1 MKNWLSTVSLKTVFS
16 LLPNDLKQ
24 KSSVDCLEELPASS
38 EKIFA
43 RKRFYKLNPT
53 VSETVHLTYGP
64 MLDHQYE
71 NSKALH
77 EAIPAFTC
85 KPLFIKNKDEYS
97 LFGQDFF
104 EGQAIDD
111 LYSECK
117 IEESEVTKILEK
129 VHSIFQDLEKISST
143 KSAKTE
149 FNEFY
154 NKLLDYN
161 LFTEFDL
168 YILEKFIIPDIY
180 SWIEDKCSTIRWSQ
194 GDLAARN
201 ILVNEEKAFKIIDCE
216 FASKTHFHQEDW
228 IRLYKFSSEKKFSKN
243 NFFKKN
249 LPKEDELFAYHL
261 LRQISLNIKTD
272 TIKNQTEDSAY
283 DSYSLLKKLH
293 FFDKQKSIF
302 IKGIRLTTN
311 SLIIDNKALDQD
323 NKALDQDN
331 KALAEANFHIGQ
343 KLEHANAKIYRMEK
357 SFSWKCTSILRLL
370 RRKIIDP
377 LFRGKNS
384 PKISPRTSYED
395 WIRFN
400 KTKNKITYKM
410 VDELNYQ
417 PIISII
423 MPVCDTEE
431 LYLKE
436 AIESVLNQV
445 YPNFELC
452 IADDASSSSS
462 IKKIIKEFAE
472 NDSRV
477 KVLFRNVRGNISRA
491 TNSAIKMANGEYV
504 GFLDHDDILHPNALF
519 EVVRTLN
526 QNRQIKLIYSDEDKL
541 DKKGKRVSPY
551 FKPDWNL
558 NLFLSQN
565 YLCHFVV
572 INKKIS
578 DKFGCFRSACD
589 GAQDWDNLLH
599 IIPNLS
605 ENEIFHIPKILYHW
619 RIHQNST
626 ALSVGAKKNVIK
638 ASIRALN
645 DFCKNNFLEAKI
657 NVVQDYYFNL
667 SFNMP
672 TNPPLVSIIIPTRNN
687 FELLSRCIKSIEK
700 FTTYTNYEIIVVDN
714 NSSETNT
721 IQKIKKISP
730 RCLVLEYNKAF
741 NHSAI
746 NNFATAKLNSDLFL
760 FLNDDT
766 EIDNAHW
773 LTEMVS
779 SIQQPSVGIVGCK
792 LLYSNRKV
800 QHGGVIIG
808 IGDFA
813 GHAFRHL
820 DEDAEVMGC
829 RLHLKQNYSAV
840 TAACMLI
847 KSDIFREVNG
857 FDEDNLPTSY
867 NDVDLCL
874 RVGKVGYKIVYT
886 PATVI
891 HHESASRGLPTT
903 KKQKNDEQKALN
915 FMKGKWDEVYKKD
928 PSYNPNL
935 TSVYEDFSYGP

>member
-1 MKNWLSTVSLKTVFS
+1 LK
-16 LLPNDLKQ
+16 
-24 KSSVDCLEELPASS
+24 ELRASS
-38 EKIFA
+38 EKEFA
-43 RKRFYKLNPT
+43 RKRFYQLNPT
-53 VSETVHLTYGP
+53 DSESIHLTYGSE
-64 MLDHQYE
+64 LDYQYE

-85 KPLFIKNKDEYS
+85 KPLFINNKDEYS
-97 LFGQDFF
+97 LFGQEFF

-111 LYSECK
+111 LYNDCK
-117 IEESEVTKILEK
+117 IEKSEVTKILEK
-129 VHSIFQDLEKISST
+129 VHSIFQNLEKISST

-228 IRLYKFSSEKKFSKN
+228 IRLYKFSSVKKFSKN
-243 NFFKKN
+243 NFFNKY
-249 LPKEDELFAYHL
+249 LPKADELIAYHL
-261 LRQISLNIKTD
+261 LRQISLNIKTG
-272 TIKNQTEDSAY
+272 TIKNQTEDTAY

-311 SLIIDNKALDQD
+311 SLIIDNKALNQDNNALDQD

-331 KALAEANFHIGQ
+331 NVLAEANFHIGQ

-357 SFSWKCTSILRLL
+357 SFSWKCTRILRLL

-377 LFRGKNS
+377 FFKGKNS

-400 KTKNKITYKM
+400 KTKNKITHQM

-436 AIESVLNQV
+436 AIESALNQV

-491 TNSAIKMANGEYV
+491 TNSAISMANGEYI

-519 EVVRTLN
+519 EIVRTLN

-578 DKFGCFRSACD
+578 DKFGCFRSICD

-638 ASIRALN
+638 ASICALN

-657 NVVQDYYFNL
+657 NLVQDYYFNL
-667 SFNMP
+667 SFNIP

-687 FELLSRCIKSIEK
+687 FELLSRCVKSIEK
-700 FTTYTNYEIIVVDN
+700 FTSYSNYEIIVVDN
-714 NSSETNT
+714 NSSETNAV
-721 IQKIKKISP
+721 QKIKKISP

-746 NNFATAKLNSDLFL
+746 NNFATAKISSDLFL

-766 EIDNAHW
+766 EIENTTW

-820 DEDAEVMGC
+820 DEDADVMGC

-857 FDEDNLPTSY
+857 FDEVNLPTSY

-874 RVGKVGYKIVYT
+874 RVGEVGYKIVYT
-886 PATVI
+886 PSIVI

-903 KKQKNDEQKALN
+903 KKQNNDEQKALD

-935 TSVYEDFSYGP
+935 TNIYEDFSYGP